1 MGIGRYTF
9 AVSVDGGL
17 GKSNPRISNK
27 IYLGVTTGA
36 IKVTARKLER
46 GERLDTIA
54 VDAYGSASY
63 WWVIAAASGIGWGL
77 QLPPGTIVRIPIN
90 LSQIVAMGSS

>member
-1 MGIGRYTF
+1 MGVGRYTF
-9 AVSVDGGL
+9 AASVDGGL

-36 IKVTARKLER
+36 ISVTVRKLKR
-46 GERLDTIA
+46 GERLDTVA
-54 VDAYGSASY
+54 LDAYGSASY

-77 QLPPGTIVRIPIN
+77 QLPPGTILRIPIN
-90 LSQIVAMGSS
+90 IGEILAMSSR